1 MDARFTADRNLGK
14 LAKWLRILGYD
25 TLYDRGNAD
34 RAFFLKARRDG
45 RIALTRRRDP
55 GRPAGAGRAFVV
67 RADRVEAQ
75 IREVLDGLGLSP
87 DPSRRMTRCLI
98 CNAVLTEVPK
108 EEVEGRVPA
117 YVLQTC
123 GNFRGCS
130 VCGRIYWPGTHP
142 GRVEEYLRTRIPAG
156 RP

>member
-25 TLYDRGNAD
+25 TVYDRGNAD
-34 RAFFLKARRDG
+34 RAFFLKAGREG
-45 RIALTRRRDP
+45 RIVLTRRRDI
-55 GRPAGAGRAFVV
+55 GRLARAGRVFVV
-67 RADRVEAQ
+67 KADRVEAQ

-87 DPSRRMTRCLI
+87 DPSRRLSRCLI
-98 CNAVLTEVPK
+98 CNAVLTEVPM

-117 YVLQTC
+117 YVRQTC
-123 GNFRGCS
+123 GSFRGCPA
-130 VCGRIYWPGTHP
+130 CGRIYWPGTHP